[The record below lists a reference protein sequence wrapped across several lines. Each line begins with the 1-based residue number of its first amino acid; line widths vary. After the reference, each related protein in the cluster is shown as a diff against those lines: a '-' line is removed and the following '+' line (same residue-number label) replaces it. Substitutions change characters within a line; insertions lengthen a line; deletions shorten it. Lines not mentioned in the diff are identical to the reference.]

1 MSTASLAIR
10 GEFFHD
16 SEFRVLLIMNCI
28 FRPYLLFLPKNR
40 FRGFINK
47 YKLEYLYASR
57 EEKPAVADKVLE
69 LVKPG
74 RFIVAMSKDTYAETE
89 EFRAREKASQ
99 ALREGAAK
107 LRKDGYSE
115 KGHQALKPSP
125 KMKLPHERE
134 SGEKRRSRTGVLPRC
149 QIL

>member
-1 MSTASLAIR
+1 
-10 GEFFHD
+10 
-16 SEFRVLLIMNCI
+16 MNCI

-74 RFIVAMSKDTYAETE
+74 RFVVAMSKDTYAETE

-134 SGEKRRSRTGVLPRC
+134 SREKRRSRSRSPSELPLEYSLDAEYC
-149 QIL
+149 EAFEPPSKKAKMTNV